1 MEKELTKIITNE
13 EGKKIPVIDSRE
25 VAEMIG
31 KTHAE
36 LLKEIEGRK
45 DSKNVGIIPT
55 LEKGKFHVSEYF
67 IENSYKVDGNNK
79 SYKCY
84 LVTKMGCELIGNK
97 QQGEKGILFTAK
109 YVEKFNE
116 MERKLKEI
124 SKPDSYMIEDPIERA
139 KKWIEER
146 EQYNKVVKEL
156 EDKNSFISKISASE
170 NSLLVRE
177 VAKLASKGNITIGEK
192 ALWNKLREWGYISQK
207 STEPMQSAINA
218 GWFEV
223 IERVVE
229 CSGKTLIS
237 KTTKVTGKG
246 QVHIIKKLSKEY
258 ENNQPSG
265 NSPSLKSRNKL
276 KKIQQ

>member
-1 MEKELTKIITNE
+1 MENLITKTE
-13 EGKKIPVIDSRE
+13 DGKLVIDSRE
-25 VAEMIG
+25 VAEMLGKSHSAVLKDIQGSSDG
-31 KTHAE
+31 KT
-36 LLKEIEGRK
+36 
-45 DSKNVGIIPT
+45 VGIIPT
-55 LEKGKFHVSEYF
+55 LTKSNFDLVKYFVESTYKDAKGE
-67 IENSYKVDGNNK
+67 IR
-79 SYKCY
+79 KCY
-84 LVTKMGCELIGNK
+84 LCTKLGCEVLGNK

-109 YVEKFNE
+109 YVERFNE

-156 EDKNSFISKISASE
+156 EDKNSFIGKISASE

-192 ALWNKLREWGYISQK
+192 ALWNKLREWGYISKK
-207 STEPMQSAINA
+207 STEAMQSAINA

-229 CSGKTLIS
+229 RNGKS
-237 KTTKVTGKG
+237 FVYRTTKVTGKG
-246 QVHIIKKLSKEY
+246 QVHIIKKLSKES
-258 ENNQPSG
+258 E
-265 NSPSLKSRNKL
+265 NKL

>member
-1 MEKELTKIITNE
+1 MEKELTKTITND

-25 VAEMIG
+25 VAEMLG

-36 LLKEIEGRK
+36 LLKEIDGRK

-67 IENSYKVDGNNK
+67 IENSYKVDNNNK

-84 LVTKMGCELIGNK
+84 LITKMGCELIGNK

-109 YVEKFNE
+109 YVERFNA
-116 MERKLKEI
+116 MEKKLKELQAPKLPQTYLEALKALVK
-124 SKPDSYMIEDPIERA
+124 S
-139 KKWIEER
+139 EE
-146 EQYNKVVKEL
+146 EKQQVEKELEETKEEL
-156 EDKNSFISKISASE
+156 EDKNSFIGKISASE

-192 ALWNKLREWGYISQK
+192 ALWNKLREWGYISKK

-229 CSGKTLIS
+229 RNGKSLIY

-246 QVHIIKKLSKEY
+246 QVHIIKKLSKEF
-258 ENNQPSG
+258 E
-265 NSPSLKSRNKL
+265 NKL

>member
-1 MEKELTKIITNE
+1 MENKLMITNE
-13 EGKKIPVIDSRE
+13 EGKNIPVIDSRE
-25 VAEMIG
+25 VAEMLG
-31 KTHAE
+31 KTPAE

-84 LVTKMGCELIGNK
+84 LITKMGCELIGNK

-109 YVEKFNE
+109 YVEKFNK
-116 MERKLKEI
+116 MEKQLKELQAPKLPQTYLEALKALVR
-124 SKPDSYMIEDPIERA
+124 S
-139 KKWIEER
+139 EE
-146 EQYNKVVKEL
+146 EKEKVKKEL
-156 EDKNSFISKISASE
+156 EERNSFVNKISESE
-170 NSLLVRE
+170 NSMLVRE

-192 ALWNKLREWGYISQK
+192 ALWNKLREWGYISKK
-207 STEPMQSAINA
+207 STEPLQSAINS

-223 IERVVE
+223 VERVVE
-229 CSGKTLIS
+229 RSGKTLVY

-246 QVHIIKKLSKEY
+246 QVHIIKKLSKEH
-258 ENNQPSG
+258 E
-265 NSPSLKSRNKL
+265 NKL
-276 KKIQQ
+276 KKIQ

>member
-1 MEKELTKIITNE
+1 MEKELTKMITNE
-13 EGKKIPVIDSRE
+13 EGKNIPVIDSRE
-25 VAEMIG
+25 VAEMLGKSHSAVLKDIQGSNDG
-31 KTHAE
+31 KT
-36 LLKEIEGRK
+36 
-45 DSKNVGIIPT
+45 VGIIPT
-55 LEKGKFHVSEYF
+55 LLKSNFDLSKYF
-67 IENSYKVDGNNK
+67 IESSYKDQSGK
-79 SYKCY
+79 SNKCY
-84 LVTKMGCELIGNK
+84 LCTKMGCEMLGNK

-109 YVEKFNE
+109 YVERFNE

-124 SKPDSYMIEDPIERA
+124 SKPDSYMIDDPIERA

-156 EDKNSFISKISASE
+156 EDKNSFIGKISASE

-177 VAKLASKGNITIGEK
+177 VAKLASKGNVVIGEK

-223 IERVVE
+223 VERVVE
-229 CSGKTLIS
+229 HSGKTLVY
-237 KTTKVTGKG
+237 KTTKVTGRG
-246 QVHIIKKLSKEY
+246 QVHIIKKLSKEF

-265 NSPSLKSRNKL
+265 NSPSLKSENKL